1 MLRFLNLHESLY
13 TDNSLLTFL
22 TSKRDIL
29 FNDAMS
35 YISEHWSFA
44 NYFIRGI
51 DFNRVR
57 VEFEIVDI
65 FLFFGIIGIIGIAV
79 YALFFKNVFF
89 KKQQIV
95 FNLILSS
102 ILLISILLRN
112 LIVSITNTL
121 FFCITVLYLKKLK
134 KATDA

>member
-1 MLRFLNLHESLY
+1 
-13 TDNSLLTFL
+13 
-22 TSKRDIL
+22 
-29 FNDAMS
+29 MS
-35 YISEHWSFA
+35 YITEKWSFA
-44 NYFIRGI
+44 NYFIGGI

-65 FLFFGIIGIIGIAV
+65 FLFFGIIGIAV

-112 LIVSITNTL
+112 LIVSITNIL
-121 FFCITVLYLKKLK
+121 FLYYGFIFKK
-134 KATDA
+134 T